1 MRAVG
6 TASTA
11 GRPLLPEVSVNG
23 VVISQQAIAAEA
35 QNHPAAKPGW
45 AYRAAARA
53 LAIRELLAQEA
64 ARLNVQAEPR
74 EIEPGRRET
83 PEEARHRALLERE
96 IATPCADEASC
107 RRFYGNN
114 LHRFRSPDLF
124 EPAHIL
130 FSASPRDEAA
140 YAKAVADAER
150 CIAVLTAAPDAFA
163 RLAREE
169 SACSSAQDGGR
180 LGQVSRGDTVPE
192 FEAAMAALAEG
203 QLCPTPVKSRYGVHV
218 LRLDRKLEGRTLPFE
233 AVRQRIADYLA
244 EASWRRGAAQYVRVL
259 AGRAVVA
266 GVDLDAADTP
276 LVQ

>member
-1 MRAVG
+1 METSP
-6 TASTA
+6 TAR
-11 GRPLLPEVSVNG
+11 RPLVAEVSVNG
-23 VVISQQAIAAEA
+23 VVISKQAIAAEA

-64 ARLNVQAEPR
+64 TRLNIQAEPR

-83 PEEARHRALLERE
+83 PEEARHRALLEQE
-96 IATPCADEASC
+96 IAIPNADEASC
-107 RRFYGNN
+107 RRFYENN

-130 FSASPRDEAA
+130 FSASPRDGAA
-140 YAKAVADAER
+140 YAKAVENAER
-150 CIAVLTAAPDAFA
+150 CIAVLKHAPDAFA
-163 RLAREE
+163 PLAREE

-192 FEAAMAALAEG
+192 FEKAMTALAEG
-203 QLCPTPVKSRYGVHV
+203 QLCATPVKSRFGVHV
-218 LRLDRKLEGRTLPFE
+218 LRLDRKIEGRTLPFE
-233 AVRQRIADYLA
+233 AVRMRIADYLT

-259 AGRAVVA
+259 AGRAEVI
-266 GVDLDAADTP
+266 GVDLDGADTT